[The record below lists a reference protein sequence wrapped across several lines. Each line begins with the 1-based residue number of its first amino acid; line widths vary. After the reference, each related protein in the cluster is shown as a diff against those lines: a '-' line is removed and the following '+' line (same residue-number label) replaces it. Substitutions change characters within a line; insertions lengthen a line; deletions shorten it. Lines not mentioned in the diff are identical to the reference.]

1 MIGLFE
7 RSPNL
12 KLIDALKSIE
22 GLKDL
27 VYYDYDEMF
36 AKYDNL
42 SFQAWAKEK
51 GVAQEIYDI
60 IMQPPLSVTLNER
73 DIFSAGEM
81 LMYQQVYFLSN
92 SESDHREVTL
102 IDHYNAILKPWVA
115 YLENKGVRII
125 YNNGVKSLKINPK
138 TMLTYGSIDEQGDDS
153 TIYDHVIISS
163 DLGPVQSIINT
174 TFDNYSNETL
184 ITNAL
189 KVCKDDYLNRMK
201 IAPDYKVL
209 RVWFD
214 QKLNETRPDIL
225 ETPDF
230 YPINLIAQYHLL
242 EHESTVWAN
251 KTGGSSKFKFLI
263 QNLIKNFNKFF
274 YNLSC

>member
-1 MIGLFE
+1 LYSKGPYPLNLIGIIE

-12 KLIDALKSIE
+12 KVTDAIE
-22 GLKDL
+22 SVLGLPDL
-27 VYYDYDEMF
+27 AFWDFDEAF
-36 AKYDNL
+36 AKYDNI
-42 SFQAWAKEK
+42 SFPEWAKDK
-51 GVAQEIYDI
+51 RVSKKFYDI
-60 IMQPPLSVTLNER
+60 IMQPSLSVTLNER

-81 LMYQQVYFLSN
+81 LMFQQIYFMSN
-92 SESDHREVTL
+92 DQSDDREVAT
-102 IDHYNAILKPWVA
+102 INYYDAILKPWIS
-115 YLENKGVRII
+115 YLENNGVRII

-153 TIYDHVIISS
+153 TIYDHIIISS

-214 QKLNETRPDIL
+214 QQMNSSAPDVL
-225 ETPDF
+225 ETPD
-230 YPINLIAQYHLL
+230 YTPINLIAQYHLL
-242 EHESTVWAN
+242 EKEYSIWAT
-251 KTGGSSKFKFLI
+251 KTGGSGKFTS
-263 QNLIKNFNKFF
+263 NNN
-274 YNLSC
+274 